1 MTESATID
9 QSTNTIS
16 FENEGVAVSTSDNFG
31 SEWAVS
37 YEKYWTGT
45 QHIFLNSKAQLA
57 HNDGTALAN
66 FVCQHDAQGGDSKY
80 VIKPLVRSLF

>member
-9 QSTNTIS
+9 QSTNAIS

-37 YEKYWTGT
+37 YENYWTGT
-45 QHIFLNSKAQLA
+45 QHIVLNSKGYLRN
-57 HNDGTALAN
+57 NDGTALAN
-66 FVCQHDAQGGDSKY
+66 FV
-80 VIKPLVRSLF
+80 